1 MEKEAFENFTKDDLI
16 EFLAKNRIYPV
27 WSKNGKIFLLNKNG
41 LELGSNKT
49 EKILSILNIKTE
61 EECKTIRKE
70 IKEKAKAFNTH
81 IPVKKWVK
89 NERPR
94 ERLIEN
100 GAENLRLS
108 ELLAIILRIG
118 REGESAEELARKVLN
133 KFKTLRALDSATIE
147 EIREI
152 DGIGIA
158 KATQIKAALE
168 IGKRFIR
175 EKAEARRSLKTPR
188 EVSQYVYESFAP
200 YLRDKNKEFFIVI
213 LLDIKNK
220 PLKNIEISK
229 GSVNASIVDT
239 KEIVQAATINLA
251 SSVILVHNHP
261 SGDTTPSKEDVVLTE
276 QIKNACN
283 LVNVKV
289 LDHIILGKN
298 SDDFFSF
305 VSAGLL

>member
-70 IKEKAKAFNTH
+70 IKEKAKAFKYSY
-81 IPVKKWVK
+81 PRKKWVK

-175 EKAEARRSLKTPR
+175 EKAEARRK
-188 EVSQYVYESFAP
+188 
-200 YLRDKNKEFFIVI
+200 
-213 LLDIKNK
+213 
-220 PLKNIEISK
+220 LKNAKRSK
-229 GSVNASIVDT
+229 PICV
-239 KEIVQAATINLA
+239 
-251 SSVILVHNHP
+251 
-261 SGDTTPSKEDVVLTE
+261 
-276 QIKNACN
+276 
-283 LVNVKV
+283 
-289 LDHIILGKN
+289 
-298 SDDFFSF
+298 
-305 VSAGLL
+305 

>member
-27 WSKNGKIFLLNKNG
+27 WSKKGKIFLLNKNG

-175 EKAEARRSLKTPR
+175 EKAEVRRSLKTPR
-188 EVSQYVYESFAP
+188 EVSQYVYENFAP

-261 SGDTTPSKEDVVLTE
+261 SGDTTPSKEDVALTE